1 MKKLHKVLPV
11 ILALI
16 LCLLF
21 GAILTVYTVPMK
33 DVSLNLSLGME
44 EGFLVSETYDDK
56 GWTVYTQNG
65 DTRTE
70 LEPDGL
76 GGYLGIEL
84 GQTFYFSRVLEED
97 LDSPTLQIAPVNR
110 NFSVW
115 LDDVLIYT
123 DCPELDNRIGFLS
136 LPMGEWDRSDL
147 ITISLPLN
155 YRGKTLTIAQSFPDY
170 TEGGSVKAYPTSV
183 VLYCGYSYESGLI
196 AESFRTAVLMTA
208 SFALGVM
215 LLLSFLLLRD
225 VSMLFLSLSAFLWM
239 TSQLIDTSFC
249 YSYFGSQFVSLAPVI
264 KQLASGVQLIF
275 LGIQAGKYRKIL
287 WTVTAAYFLSIA
299 AFITVSLLFPTFSP
313 SNPAFLFA
321 GPVQE
326 WLAFAGFLTVLLLGT
341 VFWRK
346 ENWFYHFFCPLVWIA
361 IPCCWV
367 YLILSNPDE
376 VANQIV
382 LFLQDAS
389 ISYLYRSTLPA
400 VTVTTLFLAAAQ
412 SLKKGNEYRIERRLL
427 DERRELTLS
436 SYENLRRQHEEIMM
450 LRHDMNRHFQ
460 TLRSISTD
468 GQVNSYLE
476 ELIGQNQKIRPVVQ
490 SGHQMLDIILNGK
503 LSSAVDAGI
512 TVEIIKAEAPES
524 LPLSDADLC
533 SLVINVLDN
542 AITASSAAGIVNPYI
557 RIDIHVK
564 GNFLAFLCENS
575 ADSKMIQM
583 AETKETVPKHGLGL
597 KIIQGVAER
606 YGGMVST
613 EYGEHSYQLRAVL
626 PLN

>member
-225 VSMLFLSLSAFLWM
+225 VSMLFLSLSAFL
-239 TSQLIDTSFC
+239 
-249 YSYFGSQFVSLAPVI
+249 
-264 KQLASGVQLIF
+264 
-275 LGIQAGKYRKIL
+275 
-287 WTVTAAYFLSIA
+287 
-299 AFITVSLLFPTFSP
+299 
-313 SNPAFLFA
+313 
-321 GPVQE
+321 
-326 WLAFAGFLTVLLLGT
+326 
-341 VFWRK
+341 
-346 ENWFYHFFCPLVWIA
+346 
-361 IPCCWV
+361 
-367 YLILSNPDE
+367 
-376 VANQIV
+376 
-382 LFLQDAS
+382 
-389 ISYLYRSTLPA
+389 
-400 VTVTTLFLAAAQ
+400 
-412 SLKKGNEYRIERRLL
+412 
-427 DERRELTLS
+427 
-436 SYENLRRQHEEIMM
+436 
-450 LRHDMNRHFQ
+450 
-460 TLRSISTD
+460 
-468 GQVNSYLE
+468 
-476 ELIGQNQKIRPVVQ
+476 
-490 SGHQMLDIILNGK
+490 
-503 LSSAVDAGI
+503 
-512 TVEIIKAEAPES
+512 
-524 LPLSDADLC
+524 
-533 SLVINVLDN
+533 
-542 AITASSAAGIVNPYI
+542 
-557 RIDIHVK
+557 
-564 GNFLAFLCENS
+564 
-575 ADSKMIQM
+575 
-583 AETKETVPKHGLGL
+583 
-597 KIIQGVAER
+597 
-606 YGGMVST
+606 
-613 EYGEHSYQLRAVL
+613 
-626 PLN
+626 